1 MNDRAPDVGEFELID
16 SDDALAKVVAEV
28 ADEPRYAID
37 TEFHRERTYFPA
49 LGLLQLAWPGRL
61 VLVDAVAADVRALR
75 PVFEGD
81 GLAVFHA
88 ADQDLEVLEVAAG
101 AAPSHIFDT
110 QLAAGFLGMS
120 TPSLSALHEREL
132 GLRLAKGD
140 RLTDWL
146 ARPLTADQLRYAAS
160 DVAWLLEVTDRLEAS
175 LRAKGRW
182 QWAVDECVELR
193 NRTRGARAPEDAW
206 RRIKEARQLRGPAR
220 GVAQAVAA
228 WREEEA
234 ARLDQPVRF
243 VLPDIAIISIAN
255 RPPRDEAALRKV
267 RGIDGRHLRKGQAER
282 LLGVIEQGR
291 TAAPPPARE
300 VDAQLDRTLRPA
312 ITLVSAWVSQ
322 LARDLDLDTALLA
335 TRHDIEDLLVEAP
348 DARLRSGWRAD
359 LVGEPI
365 RRLVGGDAALAFDGQ
380 GGLVLEDRVGRPPT

>member
-146 ARPLTADQLRYAAS
+146 ARPLTADQLRYAAP

-206 RRIKEARQLRGPAR
+206 RRIKEARQLRGPA
-220 GVAQAVAA
+220 AA
-228 WREEEA
+228 WLR
-234 ARLDQPVRF
+234 RWPPGVRKR
-243 VLPDIAIISIAN
+243 
-255 RPPRDEAALRKV
+255 RPASTSRSGSSSRTSPSSPSPTDHRDEAALRKV